1 LELAGLREDVA
12 FAQSNFNLSE
22 RTACKLLE
30 LDRASYRYEPRPD
43 RNAELRT
50 ELVKLAR
57 QKPHFGYR
65 RLHVLLTRRGFEVN
79 VKRVHRLYV
88 EEGLA
93 VRRRRRKR
101 LARQPVAEA
110 RLTRPNQEWA
120 MDFIVDSLATGRM
133 VRILSVVDA
142 FTRECLA
149 LEADT
154 SLGSG
159 RVTRVLDRLIEERGR
174 PENVRSD
181 NGPEFTSRRMLAWS
195 EERKTTLVH
204 IQPGRPMQNG
214 HVESFHGRLRDECL
228 NASWFRTLND
238 VRITLETWRQEYN
251 WERPHSSLAYRTP
264 AEFGRIAGYGNV
276 ESKERFP
283 HLHSLDGGCEIIS
296 ELNQN
301 RKTPVISG

>member
-1 LELAGLREDVA
+1 MA
-12 FAQSNFNLSE
+12 FAQANYSLSE

-30 LDRASYRYEPRPD
+30 VDRSSYRYEPRPD
-43 RNAELRT
+43 SNAELRM

-57 QKPHFGYR
+57 QKPRFGYR
-65 RLHVLLTRRGFEVN
+65 RLHVLLTRRGFRVN

-101 LARQPVAEA
+101 LVRERAGEA
-110 RLTRPNQEWA
+110 RLTRANQEWA

-159 RVTRVLDRLIEERGR
+159 RVARVLDRLIEERGR

-195 EERKTTLVH
+195 EERKTQLVH

-228 NASWFRTLND
+228 NASWFRTLGD
-238 VRITLETWRQEYN
+238 VRTTLETWRQEYN

-264 AEFGRIAGYGNV
+264 GEFGQIAGYANV
-276 ESKERFP
+276 ESNKPFP
-283 HLHSLDGGCEIIS
+283 HLHSHDGGEETS
-296 ELNQN
+296 PSPNPKPESL
-301 RKTPVISG
+301 VING